1 MVVELS
7 YVIITSEPRNNQWN
21 RNKIKAYW
29 YYICLEDVQSVLS
42 VCSRFGADEK
52 LFVDDYGRDPVSMV
66 SIERCNVKGDIE
78 RLMNGHRKNA
88 GEKT

>member
-1 MVVELS
+1 M
-7 YVIITSEPRNNQWN
+7 
-21 RNKIKAYW
+21 
-29 YYICLEDVQSVLS
+29 LS
-42 VCSRFGADEK
+42 VCSRFGADEE